1 MVAYYVRKE
10 KPCSNCE
17 GNYANGRWYTFSE
30 FLSTFER
37 DRASE
42 LQSMSDLIKL
52 SEEIE
57 AKFVSQTK
65 IEYEINGTIYIAT
78 KEP

>member
-1 MVAYYVRKE
+1 M
-10 KPCSNCE
+10 
-17 GNYANGRWYTFSE
+17 
-30 FLSTFER
+30 
-37 DRASE
+37 D
-42 LQSMSDLIKL
+42 DLIKL

-57 AKFVSQTK
+57 AKFVSQTN

>member
-10 KPCSNCE
+10 IPCSNC
-17 GNYANGRWYTFSE
+17 GSNYANGRWYTFSE
-30 FLSTFER
+30 FVSTFER

-42 LQSMSDLIKL
+42 LQSMHDLIKL

-57 AKFVSQTK
+57 AKFASQTN
-65 IEYEINGTIYIAT
+65 IEYEINGTLYIAT
-78 KEP
+78 KTP